1 MQDIDTSK
9 GLDREDGYDD
19 AENFDG
25 NHDGHI
31 DLVGPLQ

>member
-19 AENFDG
+19 DENFDD

-31 DLVGPLQ
+31 DLVGPL